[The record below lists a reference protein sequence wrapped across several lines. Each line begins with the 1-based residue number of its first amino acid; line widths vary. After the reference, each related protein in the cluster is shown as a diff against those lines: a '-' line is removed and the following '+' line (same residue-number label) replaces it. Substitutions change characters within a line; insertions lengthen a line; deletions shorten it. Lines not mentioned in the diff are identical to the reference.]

1 MNEHTGER
9 SDPDF
14 ERRLRA
20 TFDESLD
27 ALDASTLSRLNRSRQ
42 HAIEAAQRRDLRPGR
57 RGWVT
62 WAPLGALAAGV
73 LVAAVVWRMPRES
86 PAPVIAQAV
95 VAPAVPPADTLQ
107 EPLELLASGEDL
119 ELAATAELD
128 FYAWVELETTD
139 AADGAG

>member
-73 LVAAVVWRMPRES
+73 LVAAVVWRMPHES

-95 VAPAVPPADTLQ
+95 TVPAVPPADTLQ